1 MKRSF
6 SLVYDSCIGCVNW
19 STVGCVLIAQ
29 RSSDCLTLERL
40 PRTLRG
46 RMPSCWVPCNP
57 QGVEDSFGTQ
67 HDGIRPLKA
76 TESPSPGGTI
86 LTCFK
91 FFSLLL
97 SSDLLAFLES

>member
-40 PRTLRG
+40 PRTSRD
-46 RMPSCWVPCNP
+46 RMHVCWVPCNP

-67 HDGIRPLKA
+67 HTCIRSLKA
-76 TESPSPGGTI
+76 AESPMSRRYHFDVVQI
-86 LTCFK
+86 
-91 FFSLLL
+91 FSLLL
-97 SSDLLAFLES
+97 ASILLAFLES